1 MSCSKCTDKF
11 MLEDKAVKIFFI
23 SEVEELALKMR
34 IFLMKLGFDLQKLH
48 DLVYV
53 EVSSE
58 EQFFHSNADAFSAH
72 FNELET
78 QKIKIY
84 VQEVCANFNLQMLLS
99 AKPLQRYIN
108 LIQDKEF
115 FDIINNESLT
125 SHFQP
130 IVKAEDNTIYGYEA
144 LIRGV
149 KANGEL
155 MYPYELFDKSSRND
169 MDFKL
174 DRLCRESALKTAAVK
189 KIHQKVFINFIP
201 TSIYDP
207 EFCLNSTVKWANQL
221 EFDSKNIVFEVVE
234 TQKVKDQV
242 HLKEILMYYREKG
255 YKIALDDVGEGY
267 SSLNMLI
274 KLKPDIIKIDRNI
287 IENINKDEFK
297 QSVYKALYTVA
308 KENNI
313 EVLAEGIETPYEI
326 ETIRSIGVDYMQGY
340 YFAKPSAEPIRTI

>member
-1 MSCSKCTDKF
+1 MSCEKCTEKF
-11 MLEDKAVKIFFI
+11 VLENRAVKIFFI
-23 SEVEELALKMR
+23 SDVAELEAKLK
-34 IFLMKLGFDLQKLH
+34 IFLMKLGFDLEKLH
-48 DLVYV
+48 DLTYLEV
-53 EVSSE
+53 ENE
-58 EQFFHSNADAFSAH
+58 KEFFTENIDAFATN

-78 QKIKIY
+78 QKIKLY
-84 VQEVCANFNLQMLLS
+84 VQDTCANFNLQALLS
-99 AKPLQRYIN
+99 AKPMQRYIN
-108 LIQDKEF
+108 LFQDKEF
-115 FDIINNESLT
+115 FDIVNNESLT
-125 SHFQP
+125 SYFQP
-130 IVKAEDNTIYGYEA
+130 IVNANDNSIYGYEA

-149 KANGEL
+149 KANGKL
-155 MYPYELFDKSSRND
+155 MYPNELFDKSSRND
-169 MDFKL
+169 LDFKL

-189 KIHQKVFINFIP
+189 KIQQKVFINFIP

-234 TQKVKDQV
+234 TQNVKDQV

-287 IENINKDEFK
+287 IENINEDEFK

-326 ETIRSIGVDYMQGY
+326 ETIRKIGVDYMQGF
-340 YFAKPSAEPIRTI
+340 YFAKPTAEPLRTL

>member
-23 SEVEELALKMR
+23 SEVEELASKMR

-53 EVSSE
+53 EVASE
-58 EQFFHSNADAFSAH
+58 EQFFHSNADAFSTH

-84 VQEVCANFNLQMLLS
+84 VQEMCANFNIQALLS

-234 TQKVKDQV
+234 TQNVKDQL

>member
-11 MLEDKAVKIFFI
+11 ILENKAVKIFFI
-23 SEVEELALKMR
+23 SEVEELASKMR

-48 DLVYV
+48 DLVYI
-53 EVSSE
+53 EVASE
-58 EQFFHSNADAFSAH
+58 EQFFNSNVDAFSAH

-78 QKIKIY
+78 QKIKLH
-84 VQEVCANFNLQMLLS
+84 VQDSSANFNIQALLS

-130 IVKAEDNTIYGYEA
+130 IVKASNNTIFGYEA

-155 MYPYELFDKSSRND
+155 MYPYELFEKSSRND

-287 IENINKDEFK
+287 IENINQDEFK

-308 KENNI
+308 KENGI

-340 YFAKPSAEPIRTI
+340 YFAKPTAEPIRSI